1 MDNFYWINR
10 STDSYKKRNSLVSQ
24 NRPYEIQLTSYE
36 NEMYDD
42 DYISRQKRMLQYSDT
57 RDEIIK
63 EEFRQSYE
71 SGEYQTEKNRRD
83 LAKLLNYAFPEF
95 SEEYFYENGQSFM
108 KSATG
113 LDVDVDTY

>member
-24 NRPYEIQLTSYE
+24 NRPYEIQFTSYE

-63 EEFRQSYE
+63 EEIRQAYE
-71 SGEYQTEKNRRD
+71 SGE
-83 LAKLLNYAFPEF
+83 
-95 SEEYFYENGQSFM
+95 
-108 KSATG
+108 
-113 LDVDVDTY
+113 